1 MDCDL
6 CGLPRQVTSLIDL
19 MSAMGVLRDAPV
31 LEEAVEFSA
40 PTEGADIVDDY
51 ASMGLTLCHHPW
63 RCWVHLHVGLVA
75 RVLRGHDW
83 FERVKSTL
91 YRGPLIYKG
100 FPDVKPAAT

>member
-1 MDCDL
+1 MRPKTCAYRFSGQSR
-6 CGLPRQVTSLIDL
+6 CSGEQVSDALSQRPNLALIAL
-19 MSAMGVLRDAPV
+19 L
-31 LEEAVEFSA
+31 
-40 PTEGADIVDDY
+40 
-51 ASMGLTLCHHPW
+51 
-63 RCWVHLHVGLVA
+63 GLVA